1 MGLVRILVSDKLSE
15 TGINILKASG
25 LFDVDVKTGMS
36 PTELGSVIGQYD
48 GLIIRSASQ
57 VTRDVLAS
65 ATNLKVVGRA
75 GIGVDNVD
83 VKAASER
90 GVVVMNTPGGNTTT
104 TAEHAIALMLSMAR
118 RIPQAA
124 ASIKAGKWEK
134 GLLGVELWGKTLGVV
149 GLGRIGSLVA
159 KKAIGLEMKIIAYD
173 PFINAQTADK
183 MGVELVSLDDL
194 YGRSDFITLHCV
206 LTPETRKMLGGEAF
220 AKMKKGV
227 RIINCARGG
236 LVDEDALAEAIRSGK
251 VAGAALDV
259 FEKEPP
265 KDSPIVAM
273 DEVVGTP
280 HLGASTAEA
289 QENVAIHIAEQM
301 VDFFRNGVIQNA
313 VNVPSI
319 SPEQFSVVRPYLA
332 LGGKLGSFVAQVAGD
347 GPKNLEI
354 TYMGEI
360 ADIQTAPVTQSI
372 IKGLLEVYVGTTVNF
387 VNAPYLA
394 ESRGITISTTKSTE
408 KRALAGLVGVKLKTD
423 SGDVYAEGAV
433 FPGGESRLTKL
444 SGFFME
450 ARLDGTMIVFTNN
463 DKPGVIGA
471 IGTFLGSKGINIAS
485 FELSR
490 MQLGGQ
496 AMAIINVDST
506 PSPADLAEMK
516 KIVNVLD
523 VKLVRL

>member
-36 PTELGSVIGQYD
+36 PTELGAVIAKYD
-48 GLIIRSASQ
+48 GLIIRSATQ

-65 ATNLKVVGRA
+65 ATNLKAVGRA

-118 RIPQAA
+118 KIPQAA
-124 ASIKAGKWEK
+124 SSMKAGKWDK
-134 GLLGVELWGKTLGVV
+134 GLLGVELYGKTLGVV

-159 KKAIGLEMKIIAYD
+159 KKAIGLEMKVIAYD
-173 PFINAQTADK
+173 PFINSQTADK

-194 YGRSDFITLHCV
+194 YSRSDFITLHCV
-206 LTPETRKMLGGEAF
+206 LTPETRKMLGSGAF

-236 LVDEDALAEAIRSGK
+236 LVDEAALAEAIRSGK

-265 KDSPIVAM
+265 KDSPIVEM

-280 HLGASTAEA
+280 HLGASTTEA

-319 SPEQFSVVRPYLA
+319 SPEQFAMVRPYLT
-332 LGGKLGSFVAQVAGD
+332 LGDRMGSFVAQVSAA
-347 GPKNLEI
+347 GPKSLEI

-360 ADIQTAPVTQSI
+360 ADLQTAPVTQSI
-372 IKGLLEVYVGTTVNF
+372 IKGMLEVYVGKTVNF

-408 KRALAGLVGVKLKTD
+408 KRAAAGLVGVRLKTD
-423 SGDVYAEGAV
+423 SGDVYAEGSV
-433 FPGGESRLTKL
+433 FSGGEPRLTKL

-450 ARLDGTMIVFTNN
+450 ASLDGTMIVFTNN

-471 IGTFLGSKGINIAS
+471 IGTFLGGRQINIAA

-490 MQLGGQ
+490 MEMGGQ
-496 AMAIINVDST
+496 AMAIINVDSA
-506 PSPADLAEMK
+506 PSPADLAEMR
-516 KIVNVLD
+516 KIANVLD
-523 VKLVRL
+523 VRLVQL